1 MQSLNII
8 RSYLKK
14 REETIIGLLRSKMK
28 KPEPENFH
36 QLRLEIKKTRAALA
50 LLSSC
55 ASSIDF
61 KKKMSP
67 YRSLFKQAGKIREL
81 QLHKTYLHKH
91 SGPGDMPVYN
101 KAIEKQTSEEIK
113 RFSLLKKQKELRSIT
128 LNSNSL
134 RLSPIN
140 INENT
145 LETSLEKEQENIVK
159 LLAKEKLKV
168 PQVHDLRKR
177 IKSFH
182 FLSTL
187 IPIKKKKLKH
197 LDEFQELLGKW
208 HDYEVFGEELQKAD
222 KLQNIPIEEKKKL
235 RKLKPKV
242 FQKREVLFRKIEK
255 SRFSLIKN

>member
-1 MQSLNII
+1 MTALEII
-8 RSYLKK
+8 RSYLLK
-14 REETIIGLLRSKMK
+14 REQSINGLLVAK
-28 KPEPENFH
+28 KKATEPENFH

-55 ASSIDF
+55 SSSIDL

-91 SGPGDMPVYN
+91 SGAEEMPVYS
-101 KAIEKQTSEEIK
+101 KSLEKQTSVEIK
-113 RFSLLKKQKELRSIT
+113 RFSILKSKKEIKSLSYT
-128 LNSNSL
+128 SNTL
-134 RLSPIN
+134 RLSPLN
-140 INENT
+140 INQNT
-145 LETSLEKEQENIVK
+145 LEHSLEKEQESIVK
-159 LLAKEKLKV
+159 LLAKERLKV

-187 IPIKKKKLKH
+187 IPIKNKKLKH

-222 KLQNIPIEEKKKL
+222 KLQNIPLEEKKKI

-242 FQKREVLFRKIEK
+242 FQKREVLFKKIDK

>member
-1 MQSLNII
+1 MQSLEII
-8 RSYLKK
+8 HSYLKK
-14 REETIIGLLRSKMK
+14 REKAIGELLKSKK
-28 KPEPENFH
+28 KKHEPENFH
-36 QLRLEIKKTRAALA
+36 QLRLEIKKTRAALT

-91 SGPGDMPVYN
+91 SGPEDMPVYN
-101 KAIEKQTSEEIK
+101 RALEKQTSEEIK
-113 RFSLLKKQKELRSIT
+113 RFAALKKQKEIRSIA
-128 LNSNSL
+128 LNSETL
-134 RLSPIN
+134 RLSPLN

-145 LETSLEKEQENIVK
+145 LENTLEQEQENIVK
-159 LLAKEKLKV
+159 LLAKAKLKV

-187 IPIKKKKLKH
+187 IPLKTKKLKG

-222 KLQNIPIEEKKKL
+222 KLQSIPIEEKKKI
-235 RKLKPKV
+235 RKLKPRV
-242 FQKREVLFRKIEK
+242 FQKREVLFKKIDK